1 MKILQLGKFYPVRGG
16 VEKVMYDLTLGL
28 SARGMDCDMMCVALE
43 GGDSVIHVNRHANLI
58 CCRSLAKLAA
68 TMISPSMISELNKR
82 CSGYDIIHVHHPDPM
97 ACLALFMSGYRGKV
111 VLHWHSDILKQKHLL
126 RFYAPL
132 QNWLIHRADA
142 IVGTTPVY
150 IEESPYLEDVIGKT
164 CCIPIGVSPVPYN
177 KEDVDNIL
185 EKYHGKKVIFT
196 LGRLIEYKGHTTLI
210 EAAGYLP
217 DDCIVLIGGAGPLR
231 PVLEQQIHES
241 GLEHK
246 VMLLGFI
253 DENVLPA
260 LYHACDIFCL
270 SSIQKTEAF
279 GIAQIEAM
287 SCAKPVIATNIPGS
301 GVSWVNANGV
311 SGLNVEPGNAREMA
325 NAIIKVLSDENV
337 YRSFS
342 ENSYRRYRSM
352 FTEEKMIDNCFALY
366 EKIFNSC
373 SQDR

>member
-1 MKILQLGKFYPVRGG
+1 M
-16 VEKVMYDLTLGL
+16 
-28 SARGMDCDMMCVALE
+28 
-43 GGDSVIHVNRHANLI
+43 
-58 CCRSLAKLAA
+58 
-68 TMISPSMISELNKR
+68 
-82 CSGYDIIHVHHPDPM
+82 
-97 ACLALFMSGYRGKV
+97 
-111 VLHWHSDILKQKHLL
+111 
-126 RFYAPL
+126 
-132 QNWLIHRADA
+132 
-142 IVGTTPVY
+142 
-150 IEESPYLEDVIGKT
+150 
-164 CCIPIGVSPVPYN
+164 
-177 KEDVDNIL
+177 
-185 EKYHGKKVIFT
+185 
-196 LGRLIEYKGHTTLI
+196 
-210 EAAGYLP
+210 
-217 DDCIVLIGGAGPLR
+217 R

-287 SCAKPVIATNIPGS
+287 SCAKPIIATNIPGS

-311 SGLNVEPGNAREMA
+311 SGLNVEPGNAREIA

-366 EKIFNSC
+366 EKLFNSC